1 MKRKLLIA
9 LFAFGTVA
17 GFGSGIASMAC
28 WHHRAHERRAAFERH
43 VAAVCVEA
51 AQNARADDRAYDR
64 PPPPPA
70 AGYYDRALH
79 HRPRYGR

>member
-28 WHHRAHERRAAFERH
+28 WHGRAHARRAAFERH
-43 VAAVCVEA
+43 VAEVCLEA
-51 AQNARADDRAYDR
+51 ARSDDRAYDR
-64 PPPPPA
+64 PPP
-70 AGYYDRALH
+70 DRPDREDRGPRH
-79 HRPRYGR
+79 HHYYGR

>member
-28 WHHRAHERRAAFERH
+28 WHHRAEARRAAFEAH
-43 VAAVCVEA
+43 VADVCVEA
-51 AQNARADDRAYDR
+51 AYRARDGEAPLDR
-64 PPPPPA
+64 PPPPQH
-70 AGYYDRALH
+70 RH
-79 HRPRYGR
+79 HHGWR